1 MTAATRREGGK
12 RILIVDDD
20 SDFSA
25 AIGEILD
32 SEGYTVR
39 LAHSAQDACEHAEH
53 FDAHVAL
60 LDIRLG
66 RDNGIELITRLKS
79 LRNDMLC
86 VMMTGHAALDT
97 AIQALQQGAY
107 NYLRKPIDGLDLLT
121 TLERCFEKIVLQED
135 KYRAETALSQRNQ
148 ELEALTVRLRSVVE
162 SARRLTGSKS
172 LQGLMPLVLDEI
184 IGVIGAHRGS
194 FHLLQENGAVSAWDS
209 NGAPE
214 HAVAEAMTS
223 NSHLIETLFESRQP
237 VLLESTSAPGCEVPA
252 PWDGLGASS
261 LLFLPFFGETTR
273 VTGFVCLEREDST
286 PFTPQDRELGALLSS
301 VGSEI
306 LRNVQASEA
315 LAKSEQ
321 RYRLLADNV
330 ADIIWTMDLDGHLTY
345 ISPSVEAMRGYGV
358 SEAMGQRLEEQMTLD
373 SAGAIKRLLAEAI
386 EYPGRFSGEHT
397 RNVEVYFLHR
407 NGSQVVTETGF
418 IALRDGTGATS
429 GLLAV
434 SRDISERKRSE
445 EAHSRLAAAVEHA
458 AESIMITSP
467 DGTIQYV
474 NPAFEKLTG
483 YTRAEALGHTP
494 RILRSD
500 RMDESIYKNLWATL
514 QEGRVWQGHF
524 INKTKSGQIL
534 EQEAT
539 ISSIRDDRDNIINYV
554 SVARDVTH
562 EVELE
567 AQLRQA
573 QKMEAIGTLAG
584 GIAHDFNNM
593 LSPILGYAEL
603 ALTEVDQG
611 TEIWYSLNEIFNAGK
626 RASGLV
632 KQILAFSRRSEQE
645 RKLLQLD
652 GIVRECMQLLRGSL
666 PSTISIRLD
675 LQDCPPIIAD
685 PTQMHQ
691 VVMNL
696 GTNAYHA
703 MREGGG
709 MLTVRLKPTI
719 VEPGS
724 PLPSTDLPSGS
735 YVQMTIGDTGQGM
748 SEETMERIFEPY
760 FTTKKVGEGTGL
772 GLATVH
778 GIVKGHKGHIVVES
792 QPGEGTEF
800 NIFIP
805 VASPSD
811 ESNRESMQRSRAW
824 YGTERI
830 LLVDDEPTIVAML
843 TRGLQS
849 MGYKVE
855 GHTDSTQALSAF
867 TAAPESYDILLT
879 DQTMPRLT
887 GLELARSTMQLRPN
901 FPVILATGFSD
912 TVNEQIAQE
921 AGVRQFLLK
930 PASPK
935 TIAEHIR
942 RILRDASNDLVF

>member
-1 MTAATRREGGK
+1 MTVAAFREGSK

-39 LAHSAQDACEHAEH
+39 LAHSAQDACEQAEH
-53 FDAHVAL
+53 FHAHVAL

-66 RDNGIELITRLKS
+66 RDNGIELIARLKAVRS
-79 LRNDMLC
+79 EMLC

-121 TLERCFEKIVLQED
+121 TLERCFENIALQED
-135 KYRAETALSQRNQ
+135 KNVAESALSQRNQ
-148 ELEALTVRLRSVVE
+148 ELETLTVRLRSVVE
-162 SARRLTGSKS
+162 AARRLTASKR
-172 LQGLMPLVLDEI
+172 LEGLMPLVLDE
-184 IGVIGAHRGS
+184 VIAVIDAQRGA
-194 FHLLQENGAVSAWDS
+194 FHLLQDDGAMSAWDT
-209 NGAPE
+209 NGPSEARGSIG
-214 HAVAEAMTS
+214 AVMEVF
-223 NSHLIETLFESRQP
+223 LEERQP
-237 VLLESTSAPGCEVPA
+237 FLVESTAAPDNPA
-252 PWDGLGASS
+252 PPPWNTFPSTS
-261 LLFLPFFGETTR
+261 LLFIPFFGETAQ
-273 VTGFVCLEREDST
+273 VTGFVCLERDDAT
-286 PFTPQDRELGALLSS
+286 PFSQQDRELGALLSS
-301 VGSEI
+301 VCSEI
-306 LRNVQASEA
+306 LRSVQAQEA
-315 LAKSEQ
+315 LARSEE

-330 ADIIWTMDLDGHLTY
+330 ADVIWTIDVSGRLTY
-345 ISPSVEAMRGYGV
+345 ISPSVKAMRGHRV
-358 SEAMGQRLEEQMTLD
+358 EEAMAQRLEEQMTVD
-373 SAGAIKRLLAEAI
+373 AAAAVKRLLSEAI
-386 EYPGRFSGEHT
+386 ADPGAFSGDHT
-397 RNVEVYFLHR
+397 HNVELEFLHR
-407 NGSQVVTETGF
+407 DGSPIITETGF
-418 IALRDGTGATS
+418 IALRNDTGATS

-434 SRDISERKRSE
+434 SRDISERKHSE
-445 EAHSRLAAAVEHA
+445 EARSRLAAAVEHA

-474 NPAFEKLTG
+474 NPAFERLSG
-483 YTRAEALGHTP
+483 YTRAEALGRTP
-494 RILRSD
+494 NILRSG
-500 RMDESIYKNLWATL
+500 RMDDAFYQALWATL
-514 QEGRVWQGHF
+514 NSGRVWQGRF
-524 INKTKSGQIL
+524 INKTKSGQLL

-539 ISSIRDDRDNIINYV
+539 ISSIRDDRDNIINFV

-603 ALTEVDQG
+603 ALTEVEHG
-611 TEIWYSLNEIFNAGK
+611 SELWYSLNEIFNAGK

-645 RKLLQLD
+645 RKLLQLET
-652 GIVRECMQLLRGSL
+652 IVKECTQLLRGSL

-675 LQDCPPIIAD
+675 LQDCPAVIAD

-709 MLTVRLKPTI
+709 VLTVRLQPVHVTLDS
-719 VEPGS
+719 PMLGS
-724 PLPSTDLPSGS
+724 DLPVGA
-735 YVQMTIGDTGQGM
+735 YVQMSIGDTGLGM

-778 GIVKGHKGHIVVES
+778 GIVKGHKGHILVDS
-792 QPGEGTEF
+792 RPGHGTEF
-800 NIFIP
+800 KVFIP
-805 VASPSD
+805 MATPID
-811 ESNRESMQRSRAW
+811 ELNRDALPRNRAW
-824 YGTERI
+824 HGTERI
-830 LLVDDEPTIVAML
+830 LLVDDEPAIVAML

-849 MGYKVE
+849 MGYRVE
-855 GHTDSTQALSAF
+855 GHTDSVKALSAL
-867 TAAPESYDILLT
+867 TERPDQYDILIS

-887 GLELARSTMQLRPN
+887 GLELARHALQLRPE

-912 TVNEQIAQE
+912 TVNEQIALE
-921 AGVRQFLLK
+921 VGVRQFLLK
-930 PASPK
+930 PASPR

-942 RILRDASNDLVF
+942 KILRDTAAQDPVS